1 MTSIM
6 MIDDGSIPGN
16 TLEEKKQT
24 LLEWYSLNIDKYY
37 EKIEDFTFKTSF
49 IDISPE
55 DVRIWYKYN
64 RNQSLQEE
72 EQIKW
77 DKLLTQ
83 LSNEI
88 SKFPNG
94 CFFRLNTR
102 SPKDAVDKFPERLEK
117 YLDTHLKSEMTLA
130 EQYLILR
137 QAFIESMR
145 IHSVEEALL
154 LMGASSR
161 ILGDFKRALEH
172 EDIWGMK
179 IVIREF
185 VEFDVRNEFRGFYFN
200 GNLNA
205 LSQYDGN
212 IFFNLNKEI
221 TQDRIIKFMKENGDK
236 LQNSIIDFILTNDH
250 VYICELNPFTSSSGS
265 ALFNWKKDEEILKN
279 GPFEFRISETV
290 KDDIYYKLL
299 MGPWYKNIQDSFKRQ
314 SKKEMET
321 IYISNTSYT
330 KELIELRHGCSLN
343 LFDDVKI
350 PQIFL
355 FGGYLIKNETLTN
368 ELWSFDL
375 IFSKWSLI
383 SKDDIEERQKH
394 SSVVYQNKLI
404 IFGGERKK
412 GWYNDLTQFEISL
425 IFYYLNLFRFQ
436 KMGNHKNNWKSTF
449 W

>member
-6 MIDDGSIPGN
+6 MIDDGSIPGK

-64 RNQSLQEE
+64 KNQTLQDEE
-72 EQIKW
+72 KIKW
-77 DKLLTQ
+77 ETLLTQ
-83 LSNEI
+83 LSKEI

-117 YLDTHLKSEMTLA
+117 YLDTHLKSEMTLS

-161 ILGDFKRALEH
+161 ILGDFKRALDH

-185 VEFDVRNEFRGFYFN
+185 VEFDVRNEFRGFYFD
-200 GNLNA
+200 GSLNA
-205 LSQYDGN
+205 LSQYDEN
-212 IFFNLNKEI
+212 LFFNLNKEN
-221 TQDRIIKFMKENGDK
+221 TQERVIKFMKENGEK
-236 LQNSIIDFILTNDH
+236 LQNSIIDFILTNDR
-250 VYICELNPFTSSSGS
+250 VYICELNPFSSSSGS
-265 ALFNWKKDEEILKN
+265 ALFNWTKDEEIMKN
-279 GPFEFRISETV
+279 GPFEFRISEKV
-290 KDDIYYKLL
+290 KEDTYYKLL
-299 MGPWYKNIQDSFKRQ
+299 MGPWYKNIQDSFERQ
-314 SKKEMET
+314 SQREMES

-330 KELIELRHGCSLN
+330 KEMIGLRHGCSLN
-343 LFDDVKI
+343 LFEDVTS
-350 PQIFL
+350 PQLFL

-375 IFSKWSLI
+375 ISYQWRLI
-383 SKDDIEERQKH
+383 SKDEIEERQKH
-394 SSVVYQNKLI
+394 SSIIYQNKII

-412 GWYNDLTQFEISL
+412 GWYNDLTQFDIGLLFS
-425 IFYYLNLFRFQ
+425 NLRRF
-436 KMGNHKNNWKSTF
+436 
-449 W
+449 